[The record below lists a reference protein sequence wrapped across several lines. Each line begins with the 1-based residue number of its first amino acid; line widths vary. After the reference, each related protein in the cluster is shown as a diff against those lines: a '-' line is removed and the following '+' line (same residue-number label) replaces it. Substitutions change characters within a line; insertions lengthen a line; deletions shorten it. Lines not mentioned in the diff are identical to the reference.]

1 MTETVT
7 VTAVVFFAQYNSD
20 CHFISTFLGVYSPL
34 PLPCSFG
41 EGNFSFKPLAEAGIT
56 MSVWSQCI
64 GEGWQKTPEKL
75 KKNLGFQPCQLLKK
89 GLPSLEVISPLPLPN
104 TLFFLT
110 KLVWFICLVELDF
123 VGVLFCLVGSGLFPP
138 LFDNPCRACTFV
150 LTSVSHFL

>member
-56 MSVWSQCI
+56 MSV
-64 GEGWQKTPEKL
+64 
-75 KKNLGFQPCQLLKK
+75 
-89 GLPSLEVISPLPLPN
+89 
-104 TLFFLT
+104 
-110 KLVWFICLVELDF
+110 
-123 VGVLFCLVGSGLFPP
+123 
-138 LFDNPCRACTFV
+138 
-150 LTSVSHFL
+150 